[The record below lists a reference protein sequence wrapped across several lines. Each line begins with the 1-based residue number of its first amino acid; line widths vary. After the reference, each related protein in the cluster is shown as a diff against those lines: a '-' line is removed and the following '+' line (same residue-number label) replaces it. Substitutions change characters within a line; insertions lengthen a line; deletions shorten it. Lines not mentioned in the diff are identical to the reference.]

1 MQRLIQPGN
10 SKLGTHIYMFNL
22 PASPQVC
29 GRRCPGCYAI
39 REQQRF
45 PSILSARERRLT
57 ASEHPAFTTRI
68 INEISKLRTFPPY
81 FRIHASGE
89 FYSQT
94 YVDAWQAIVESFPT
108 ITFFSYTKRLR
119 HFDFKILQT
128 LPNFILIDSLHF
140 GKLNFSALS
149 DAPQTA
155 FICPDQKGAAVQC
168 GISCTWCMTKGK
180 ADVNGVWFIAH

>member
-1 MQRLIQPGN
+1 MKLIQPGN
-10 SKLGTHIYMFNL
+10 AKLHNMYMWNM
-22 PASPQVC
+22 PATKLQC
-29 GRRCPGCYAI
+29 GRICPGCYAR
-39 REQQRF
+39 REETRW
-45 PSILSARERRLT
+45 PSVRKAREARYQ
-57 ASEHPAFTTRI
+57 ASLQPDFSSRI
-68 INEISKLRTFPPY
+68 IAELKALRKPPKY
-81 FRIHASGE
+81 FRVHASSE
-89 FYSQT
+89 FYSQSYIDSWIT
-94 YVDAWQAIVESFPT
+94 IAKSFPD

-119 HFDFKILQT
+119 DFDFKILQT

-149 DAPQTA
+149 NAPQTA